1 VQTVPQEQP
10 AGRDDAVIF
19 KAACDEE
26 RILWTQDLDFSDVRT
41 FSPGTHPGVVL
52 VRLREPSRRR
62 LVERVRQILA
72 SESLESW
79 AGCFIVISD
88 HKLRIR
94 RPPPPPPR
102 GSPRRRES

>member
-1 VQTVPQEQP
+1 MKIKLDENLPDDLAPLFAAGGHDVQTVPQEQL

-26 RILWTQDLDFSDVRT
+26 RVLWTQDLDFSDVRT

-52 VRLREPSRRR
+52 MRLREPSRRR

-79 AGCFIVISD
+79 N
-88 HKLRIR
+88 
-94 RPPPPPPR
+94 
-102 GSPRRRES
+102 